1 MKIGTLELVV
11 IFIVALLVIGPNKLP
26 EYARKLGQAMK
37 EFKKVS
43 EAVTKE
49 IKENIVEPLDEVQK
63 PLKEAVAPITEME
76 QEIRGSIKEVTDSV
90 NGIGKPRKAEEA
102 KAAPQPAAEETPAE
116 EIPAEEPAQEPAVQA
131 QDTSDKENP
140 Q

>member
-11 IFIVALLVIGPNKLP
+11 IAIVALLVIGPNKLP
-26 EYARKLGQAMK
+26 EYARKLGQAMR
-37 EFKKVS
+37 EFKKAS
-43 EAVTKE
+43 DSLTKE

-76 QEIRGSIKEVTDSV
+76 KEIKGSIKEVTDSV
-90 NGIGKPRKAEEA
+90 SSIGKPQKAAPKAEEVR
-102 KAAPQPAAEETPAE
+102 
-116 EIPAEEPAQEPAVQA
+116 QEPPAPAGESTDAPASQVS
-131 QDTSDKENP
+131 DTSDKENP

>member
-11 IFIVALLVIGPNKLP
+11 IAIVALLVIGPNKLP
-26 EYARKLGQAMK
+26 EYARKLGQAMR
-37 EFKKVS
+37 EFKKAS
-43 EAVTKE
+43 DSLTKE

-76 QEIRGSIKEVTDSV
+76 KEITGSIKEVTDSV
-90 NGIGKPRKAEEA
+90 SNIGKPQKAEEA
-102 KAAPQPAAEETPAE
+102 PARESTQAAAG
-116 EIPAEEPAQEPAVQA
+116 QA
-131 QDTSDKENP
+131 SDTVDKENP